1 MVTIGWNGEL
11 KSTDEA
17 MISVADHGFLYGMT
31 LFETIRTYG
40 GKPFLWEKHLE
51 RLYCSCHEIGITLQ
65 LDEEKLSQ
73 HIRDVMDA
81 NGLPE
86 AYIRL
91 TISAG
96 EQGDGLPIGDY
107 TNPQVIVFAKP
118 LPQLPES
125 LYETGKPLQ
134 LLNTR
139 RSSPETAT
147 RVKSGHYMN
156 NIMAKRELSKYPSAL
171 QGAEGLML
179 NAACNIT
186 EGIVSNV
193 FWIKAGQLYTPAI
206 ETGILPGIT
215 RAAVLALAEQQG
227 IRYEEGAYTWS
238 HLLEADEVFLTTS
251 IQELVPVTLLCDTE
265 QQQYVVG
272 DGTIGRLTEELLK
285 RYRQMTTSG

>member
-17 MISVADHGFLYGMT
+17 MVSVADHGFLYGMT
-31 LFETIRTYG
+31 LFETMRTYG
-40 GKPFLWEKHLE
+40 GKPFLWERHLE
-51 RLYCSCHEIGITLQ
+51 RLYSACHQ
-65 LDEEKLSQ
+65 LGVVLELDKEKLHR
-73 HIRDVMDA
+73 HIQDVMAA
-81 NGLPE
+81 NKLPE

-91 TISAG
+91 TVSAG
-96 EQGDGLPIGDY
+96 EQGDGLPTVDY
-107 TNPQVIVFAKP
+107 TNPQIIVFAKP
-118 LPQLPES
+118 LPQLPS
-125 LYETGKPLQ
+125 TLYETGKPLQ

-139 RSSPETAT
+139 RSSPETVI

-156 NIMAKRELSKYPSAL
+156 NIIAKRELGTYASAL

-179 NAACNIT
+179 NAEGNIA

-193 FWIKAGQLYTPAI
+193 LWIKDGQLYTPAI

-215 RAAVLALAEQQG
+215 RAAVLELAEQQD

-251 IQELVPVTLLCDTE
+251 IQELVPVTLLCDVE
-265 QQQYVVG
+265 ERQYVVG
-272 DGTIGRLTEELLK
+272 DGTIGRLTNQLLE

>member
-40 GKPFLWEKHLE
+40 GKPFLWERHLE
-51 RLYCSCHEIGITLQ
+51 RLCSACDEVGILLQ
-65 LDEEKLSQ
+65 LDEKKLRQ
-73 HIRDVMDA
+73 HIREVMEA
-81 NGLPE
+81 NQLPE

-96 EQGDGLPIGDY
+96 EHGEGLPIGDY
-107 TNPQVIVFAKP
+107 TNPQVIVFARP

-134 LLNTR
+134 LLSTR
-139 RSSPETAT
+139 RSSPETAI

-156 NIMAKRELSKYPSAL
+156 NIIAKRELSKYPSAQ

-179 NAACNIT
+179 NTACNIA

-215 RAAVLALAEQQG
+215 RAAVLALVEQQG
-227 IRYEEGAYTWS
+227 VRYEEGAYTWS

-265 QQQYVVG
+265 QQRYVVG
-272 DGTIGRLTEELLK
+272 DGRIGRLTKKLLEQ
-285 RYRQMTTSG
+285 YRQMATSG